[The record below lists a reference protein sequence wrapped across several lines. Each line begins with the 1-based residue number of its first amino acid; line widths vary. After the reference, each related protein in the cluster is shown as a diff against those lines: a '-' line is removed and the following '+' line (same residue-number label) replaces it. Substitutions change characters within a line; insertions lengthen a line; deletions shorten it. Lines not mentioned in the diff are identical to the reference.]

1 MLKIS
6 AGNEEFGLC
15 GKWLLHGFKIAK
27 LNLQGNP
34 RLMQRSRSNRQGAH
48 TQTFQPSP
56 ENVRNNTDDVS
67 GILYGSRC
75 SHLLH

>member
-1 MLKIS
+1 MS

-34 RLMQRSRSNRQGAH
+34 RLMQRSHPIICQQKKTTSRAV
-48 TQTFQPSP
+48 T
-56 ENVRNNTDDVS
+56 NVANTA
-67 GILYGSRC
+67 
-75 SHLLH
+75 

>member
-34 RLMQRSRSNRQGAH
+34 RLMQRSH
-48 TQTFQPSP
+48 YYQPS
-56 ENVRNNTDDVS
+56 VS
-67 GILYGSRC
+67 LILRTKVHIAPSVMN
-75 SHLLH
+75 

>member
-27 LNLQGNP
+27 LNFQGNP
-34 RLMQRSRSNRQGAH
+34 RLMQESFYFTH
-48 TQTFQPSP
+48 KLF
-56 ENVRNNTDDVS
+56 D
-67 GILYGSRC
+67 GICVFR
-75 SHLLH
+75 

>member
-6 AGNEEFGLC
+6 AGNEEFGLG

-34 RLMQRSRSNRQGAH
+34 RLMQRTPHNAH
-48 TQTFQPSP
+48 P
-56 ENVRNNTDDVS
+56 
-67 GILYGSRC
+67 
-75 SHLLH
+75 

>member
-6 AGNEEFGLC
+6 AGNEEFGLG

-34 RLMQRSRSNRQGAH
+34 RLMQRPPNIYW
-48 TQTFQPSP
+48 
-56 ENVRNNTDDVS
+56 S
-67 GILYGSRC
+67 GISVL
-75 SHLLH
+75 